1 MSGTLVARADTDSP
15 ESSVDDRP
23 SRPAPGQPPDGR
35 KRPWDKAFVCHPEP
49 MGAVRVVVGDVDA
62 AIAAWSGAGYS
73 VGERWG
79 PPFAILRAEGE
90 PDIWLAGPGT
100 SAARTLEALDAG
112 DAASASVRQVIE
124 VDDVPETVTA
134 LVGAGWQAV
143 GEPLTGP
150 GGSQQL
156 VRRGPV
162 FLEVFAG
169 A

>member
-1 MSGTLVARADTDSP
+1 MTGTLAARADTDSP
-15 ESSVDDRP
+15 ESSVGH
-23 SRPAPGQPPDGR
+23 RPASAVHERPPEPR
-35 KRPWDKAFVCHPEP
+35 KCPWDKAFVCHPDA
-49 MGAVRVVVGDVDA
+49 MGAVRVVVDDVDS
-62 AIAAWSGAGYS
+62 AIAAWAGAGYS

-112 DAASASVRQVIE
+112 DAASASVRQVLE
-124 VDDVPETVTA
+124 VDDVPETVAA

>member
-1 MSGTLVARADTDSP
+1 
-15 ESSVDDRP
+15 
-23 SRPAPGQPPDGR
+23 
-35 KRPWDKAFVCHPEP
+35 
-49 MGAVRVVVGDVDA
+49 MGAVRVVVDDVDA
-62 AIAAWSGAGYS
+62 AIAAWAAAGYS

-79 PPFAILRAEGE
+79 PPFAILRADGE

-100 SAARTLEALDAG
+100 SAARTLEGLDIG
-112 DAASASVRQVIE
+112 DAASASVRQVLE
-124 VDDVPETVTA
+124 VDDVPATVEVLSA
-134 LVGAGWQAV
+134 AGWQPI

-150 GGSQQL
+150 GGAQQL